1 MESIERSCIC
11 GPLSFSYI
19 LWPTQ
24 DLMDS
29 HLLPGIIWAVRQK
42 KEEKKLRSCF
52 LLNEFLVHDQLF
64 LFFSFFWPL
73 RSLGPSAYAISFL
86 FSLRKDNERKCIQAQ
101 ENTSHEGAHLDDSV
115 SICERLGGLSFLIF
129 IRPNNKLTD
138 GSCHPSGLWS
148 VSSLS
153 LWTVDGPANGLA
165 LKSGHLT
172 NRSPKRKRER
182 DGQ

>member
-1 MESIERSCIC
+1 MWALIVSFIYAHMMMESIERSCIC

-101 ENTSHEGAHLDDSV
+101 EYCLV
-115 SICERLGGLSFLIF
+115 K
-129 IRPNNKLTD
+129 IRSK
-138 GSCHPSGLWS
+138 
-148 VSSLS
+148 
-153 LWTVDGPANGLA
+153 
-165 LKSGHLT
+165 K
-172 NRSPKRKRER
+172 KRKDNCVHQVNER
-182 DGQ
+182 N

>member
-1 MESIERSCIC
+1 MWALIVSFIYAHMMMESIERSCIC

-101 ENTSHEGAHLDDSV
+101 ENTTVTLKNYCLV
-115 SICERLGGLSFLIF
+115 K
-129 IRPNNKLTD
+129 IRSK
-138 GSCHPSGLWS
+138 
-148 VSSLS
+148 
-153 LWTVDGPANGLA
+153 
-165 LKSGHLT
+165 K
-172 NRSPKRKRER
+172 KRKDNCVHQVNER
-182 DGQ
+182 N